1 MRKGSPD
8 ESEERAQEQAAAE
21 EGSGSVNRD
30 APTLGLLVVPALL
43 IAVALLAGLVPGVVP
58 SVERAAGRFRDFAGY
73 RAAVL
78 GGRPPAVHVGASVHV
93 GGLAVALSCAATLA
107 AFAIAALALF
117 GRGLAER
124 LPRPLIDAPLQ
135 VIDML
140 RAAHSGHVGDYVA
153 WWTFGA
159 ALLGGLFLWQIA
171 G

>member
-1 MRKGSPD
+1 
-8 ESEERAQEQAAAE
+8 
-21 EGSGSVNRD
+21 
-30 APTLGLLVVPALL
+30 
-43 IAVALLAGLVPGVVP
+43 LLASPVPGAIP
-58 SVERAAGRFRDFAGY
+58 SVARAAGRFRVLAGY
-73 RAAVL
+73 RAAAL
-78 GGRPPAVHVGASVHV
+78 GAGPPAVHVGASVHV
-93 GGLAVALSCAATLA
+93 GGLALALSCAATLA

-159 ALLGGLFLWQIA
+159 ALLGGLFL
-171 G
+171 